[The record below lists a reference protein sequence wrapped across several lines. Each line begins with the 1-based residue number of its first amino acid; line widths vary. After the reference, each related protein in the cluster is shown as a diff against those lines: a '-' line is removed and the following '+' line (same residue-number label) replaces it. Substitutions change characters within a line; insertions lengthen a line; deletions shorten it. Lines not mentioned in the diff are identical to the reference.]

1 MIRNRRGRHLLVI
14 LTMAVIAPMLVYAS
28 GSQEAAPAQGAQLEE
43 IDAYLNRVLIEED
56 ERQAVLDRHF
66 DLTGVRLNV
75 VMPPHNQYSQV
86 LTTAVMAGEIPDL
99 MELPTND
106 YPVFAS
112 QGLLVALDDYIAAN
126 PNTAKI
132 DPAVYA
138 GYRLG
143 DGKLYGLPTW
153 RGGGCV
159 TYIRKDWLD
168 EVGMDIPTTWAEY
181 VDMLRAFTFDD
192 PDGNGQDDT
201 IGLTMPYQT
210 GWEFDY
216 YNRFIMQDAY
226 LDFQYKN
233 GRWYDGFT
241 EPEMRAA
248 LQRWIDLYEEGILDQ
263 EFFTDNTG
271 RARAKIMEGRAG
283 VLEHWVGTWGSRL
296 HAGAANIDPD
306 ANLVAI
312 PAIEGTHYIDRIG
325 PVLSISAT
333 ADNPKAIFDNVMGT
347 MWDQGEG
354 QILWT
359 YGVEGIHWQPA
370 PAGSAF
376 EIEMLPQ
383 PSNPD
388 RNMQKSFIDP
398 PLALNLA
405 TFPIKVQQDPRDAQ
419 ALRIHNEDAVGLSIL
434 AFGEV
439 GLRNVGELRD
449 AKREAF
455 AQIVAGQ
462 VSIDEGLRQY
472 RDVARRL
479 QVDQILAE
487 LNS

>member
-1 MIRNRRGRHLLVI
+1 MVRKTMGQALLTV
-14 LTMAVIAPMLVYAS
+14 LLFLLLSPAVVLAA
-28 GSQEAAPAQGAQLEE
+28 GSQEATGSAGPQLQR

-56 ERQAVLDRHF
+56 NRQAVLDKHAE
-66 DLTGVRLNV
+66 LTGVQMDV
-75 VMPPHNQYSQV
+75 VMPPHGQYSQV
-86 LTTAVMAGEIPDL
+86 LTTAVMAGETPDV

-112 QGLLVALDDYIAAN
+112 QGILVPLDDYISAN
-126 PNTAKI
+126 PHTARI
-132 DPAVYA
+132 DPAVYE
-138 GYRLG
+138 GYRLA
-143 DGKLYGLPTW
+143 DGSLYGLPTW

-159 TYIRKDWLD
+159 TYLRKDWLD
-168 EVGMDIPTTWAEY
+168 NVGLAVPTTWDEY
-181 VDMLRAFTFDD
+181 VEVLRAFTFND
-192 PDGNGQDDT
+192 PNGTGRDDT
-201 IGLTMPYQT
+201 VGLAMPFQS

-233 GRWYDGFT
+233 GRWHDGFS

-248 LQRWIDLYEEGILDQ
+248 LERWISLYNEGILDP

-271 RARAKIMEGRAG
+271 RARAKIMEGQAG

-296 HAGAANIDPD
+296 HAGAANIEPNAD
-306 ANLVAI
+306 LVAI
-312 PAIEGTHYIDRIG
+312 NAISGAHYVDRIG
-325 PVLSISAT
+325 PVLAISAT
-333 ADNPKAIFDNVMGT
+333 ASNPQAIFDNVFGT

-359 YGVEGIHWQPA
+359 YGVEGIHWQAP
-370 PAGSAF
+370 PAGSNY

-388 RNMQKSFIDP
+388 RNMQKSYIDP

-405 TFPIKVQQDPRDAQ
+405 QFPIKVRQDPRDAL
-419 ALRIHNEDAVGLSIL
+419 ALRIHNQDAVGLSIL

-439 GLRNVGELRD
+439 GQRNVGELRD
-449 AKREAF
+449 AKRETF
-455 AQIVAGQ
+455 AQIVSGQ
-462 VSIDEGLRQY
+462 VSIEEGLRRYQQIAQQLQI
-472 RDVARRL
+472 DV
-479 QVDQILAE
+479 ILRE